1 MAKLSQAEK
10 EKRKPKFLANL
21 FKGRRA
27 KAKEAA
33 SKKGMAESAMKSTVA
48 KAEKKYAKESMFP
61 KAREEAR
68 KNIAKPRSFKEAF
81 DAATKAGKSKFLHKG
96 KGYLTTKGKRETR
109 FGSSKDIKK
118 VPNKEERQMKKRVE
132 WMKKRKEAGKSYSAK
147 NLAELTAKLEKQNII

>member
-33 SKKGMAESAMKSTVA
+33 SKKGMAESKMKSTVA

-61 KAREEAR
+61 KAREDAR

-96 KGYLTTKGKRETR
+96 KGYLTTKGKREDR
-109 FGSSKDIKK
+109 FDPTKTKA
-118 VPNKEERQMKKRVE
+118 VANLEQRRMKKRV
-132 WMKKRKEAGKSYSAK
+132 MNMRKRKEAGKSYSAK
-147 NLAELTAKLEKQNII
+147 NLAELTKKLEEQNIL

>member
-1 MAKLSQAEK
+1 MAKQSQAEK

-61 KAREEAR
+61 KAREDAR

-81 DAATKAGKSKFLHKG
+81 DAASKAGKSKFLHKG
-96 KGYLTTKGKRETR
+96 KGYLTTKGKREDR
-109 FGSSKDIKK
+109 FDPTKIKA
-118 VPNKEERQMKKRVE
+118 VPDLEQRRMKKRV
-132 WMKKRKEAGKSYSAK
+132 MNMRKRKEAGKSYSAK
-147 NLAELTAKLEKQNII
+147 NLAELTKKLEEQNIL

>member
-61 KAREEAR
+61 KAREDAR

-81 DAATKAGKSKFLHKG
+81 DAASKAGKSKFLHKG
-96 KGYLTTKGKRETR
+96 KGYLTTKGKREDR
-109 FGSSKDIKK
+109 FDPTKTKA
-118 VPNKEERQMKKRVE
+118 VANLEQRRMKKRV
-132 WMKKRKEAGKSYSAK
+132 MNMRKRKEAGKSYSAK
-147 NLAELTAKLEKQNII
+147 NLAELTAKLEKQNIL

>member
-10 EKRKPKFLANL
+10 EKRKPKFLTNL

-81 DAATKAGKSKFLHKG
+81 DAASKAGKSKFLHKG
-96 KGYLTTKGKRETR
+96 KGYLTTKGKREDR
-109 FGSSKDIKK
+109 FDPTKTKAVANLDQ
-118 VPNKEERQMKKRVE
+118 RRMKKRV
-132 WMKKRKEAGKSYSAK
+132 MNMRKRKKEGKSYSAK
-147 NLAELTAKLEKQNII
+147 NLSELTAKLEKQNIL

>member
-61 KAREEAR
+61 KARDEQRTKTAKAR
-68 KNIAKPRSFKEAF
+68 PFKVAF
-81 DAATKAGKSKFLHKG
+81 EDATSKGKSKFLWKG
-96 KGYLTTKGKRETR
+96 KSYLTTKGKREDR
-109 FGSSKDIKK
+109 FDPTKIKA
-118 VPNKEERQMKKRVE
+118 VPNKEQRQMKKRVE
-132 WMKKRKEAGKSYSAK
+132 WMKKRKEEGKGYSAK
-147 NLAELTAKLEKQNII
+147 NLSELTAKLKKANVL

>member
-61 KAREEAR
+61 KARDEQRTKTAKAR
-68 KNIAKPRSFKEAF
+68 PFSVAFRSAK
-81 DAATKAGKSKFLHKG
+81 DAGKKTFLWKG
-96 KGYLTTKGKRETR
+96 KSYHTKTKSEMEAGSREKEKFER
-109 FGSSKDIKK
+109 MAKSKK
-118 VPNKEERQMKKRVE
+118 VPNNQSTFNKFKDSKT
-132 WMKKRKEAGKSYSAK
+132 
-147 NLAELTAKLEKQNII
+147 LAEFFGKLKKK

>member
-1 MAKLSQAEK
+1 MAKLSQDEK
-10 EKRKPKFLANL
+10 EKRKPKFLINL

-61 KAREEAR
+61 KAREDAR

-96 KGYLTTKGKRETR
+96 KGYLTTKGKREDR
-109 FGSSKDIKK
+109 FDPTKIKA
-118 VPNKEERQMKKRVE
+118 VANLEQRRMKKRV
-132 WMKKRKEAGKSYSAK
+132 MNMRKRKKEGKSYSAK
-147 NLAELTAKLEKQNII
+147 NLAELTAKLEKQNIL

>member
-61 KAREEAR
+61 KAREDAR

-81 DAATKAGKSKFLHKG
+81 DAASKAGKSKFLHKG
-96 KGYLTTKGKRETR
+96 KGYLTTKGKREDR
-109 FGSSKDIKK
+109 FDPTKTKAVANLDQ
-118 VPNKEERQMKKRVE
+118 RRMKKRV
-132 WMKKRKEAGKSYSAK
+132 MNMRKRKEAGKSYSAK
-147 NLAELTAKLEKQNII
+147 NLAELTAKLEKQNIL

>member
-81 DAATKAGKSKFLHKG
+81 DAASKAGKSKFLHKG

-109 FGSSKDIKK
+109 FDPTKTKA
-118 VPNKEERQMKKRVE
+118 VANLEQRRMKKRV
-132 WMKKRKEAGKSYSAK
+132 MNMRKRKEAGKSYSAK
-147 NLAELTAKLEKQNII
+147 NLAELTAKLEKQNIL

>member
-81 DAATKAGKSKFLHKG
+81 DAASKAGKSKFLHKG
-96 KGYLTTKGKRETR
+96 KGYLTTKGKREDR
-109 FGSSKDIKK
+109 FDPTKTKA
-118 VPNKEERQMKKRVE
+118 VANLEQRRMLKRVKSME
-132 WMKKRKEAGKSYSAK
+132 KRKKEGKGYSAK
-147 NLAELTAKLEKQNII
+147 NLSELTAKLKKSNII

>member
-81 DAATKAGKSKFLHKG
+81 DAASKAGKSKFLHKG
-96 KGYLTTKGKRETR
+96 KGYLTTKGKREDR
-109 FGSSKDIKK
+109 FDPTKTKAVANLDQ
-118 VPNKEERQMKKRVE
+118 RRMKKRV
-132 WMKKRKEAGKSYSAK
+132 MNMRKRKKEGKSYSAK
-147 NLAELTAKLEKQNII
+147 NLAELTAKLEKQNIL